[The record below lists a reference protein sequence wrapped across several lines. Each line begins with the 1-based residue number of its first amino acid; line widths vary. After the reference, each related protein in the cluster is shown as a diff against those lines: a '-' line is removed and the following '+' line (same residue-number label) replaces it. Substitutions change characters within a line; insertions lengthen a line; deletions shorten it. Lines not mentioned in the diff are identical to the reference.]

1 MASIGSLTGSTSS
14 GSIYGNRNSNII
26 SGLASGLDTE
36 SMIEGMVQGY
46 QQKIS
51 GLEQNRTVL
60 QWQQQAYQS
69 ISNKLVEFARKYAS
83 YTSSTNLLSSSFF
96 NNAVVTT
103 PNGTFSNLV
112 TASGK
117 TSSNVVLNA
126 VAQLATAAR
135 YTVNNSLGASAKDGQ
150 ITVEGEEIDLGKEI
164 QVSTMSG
171 SLTLTYGNQNITLDF
186 GELEDFSG
194 KDGKL
199 DLDKFKEA
207 VEKKLVD
214 QKITTSSGNVVSAS
228 EVIGVEVGPHGIGF
242 SDKSGAGN
250 SIYISGASGD
260 FKDMVM
266 ELEDTIS
273 GKSSS
278 IRLDTDKAVTERVS
292 TTEYL
297 RDKPLTITLN
307 GQTKQIKVGEVTPQ
321 NGETYIK
328 AFART
333 LNESIAD
340 AFGAGKITVGTTDAN
355 NALTFQVANGNTL
368 SVNSSV
374 NELLG
379 LGENGLTSYLD
390 TSRTLGDLL
399 GEDMKGLTALRG
411 EGLDGGN
418 KPIEK
423 DGKYYDTAGNL
434 VDQDG
439 NRIDSEGNKLYSMK
453 INGVEIGTYTK
464 DTALETVINGIN
476 SNTEAGVNVSYSK
489 LTNLFVFTAKE
500 TGEGGKIEYGTVDGQ
515 GNATDLAAA
524 LFGGVTN
531 ENAPEYVKGQDAIFQ
546 ATINGET
553 MTFTRSSNTFEADG
567 MNITFSG
574 TFNAAD
580 GVGKDPITSEELK
593 NKKPEDLFKTD
604 GEGVTFT
611 SKTNADTIVDA
622 IKSMVEDYNAIVSEV
637 KKAYSDMPLEQSD
650 GSKYKPLTDKDKEG
664 MTESEIKAY
673 EEKAKT
679 GILFMDRDLSSLYNA
694 LRSAVAPGGADGSF
708 LRSIGIKTSYEDGL
722 TTISL
727 DETALREA
735 LETNPDQVRDAF
747 TKSKDNGAATDGLM
761 TMIQK
766 VTDRYAATTGDVKG
780 ILIEKAGSQYS
791 PTAALD
797 NTLLNQMKEIDEQ
810 IEKWQDKMS
819 NKVDYY
825 TNKFTQLEV
834 LIQQMNSQSSTLS
847 GLMGGY

>member
-150 ITVEGEEIDLGKEI
+150 ITVAGEEIDLGKEI

-207 VEKKLVD
+207 VEKKLAD

-307 GQTKQIKVGEVTPQ
+307 GQTKQIKVGEVEETGDYLQ
-321 NGETYIK
+321 NFVD
-328 AFART
+328 A
-333 LNESIAD
+333 LNKSIAD

-434 VDQDG
+434 VDQAG

-489 LTNLFVFTAKE
+489 LTNQFVFTAKE

-531 ENAPEYVKGQDAIFQ
+531 ENAPGYVKGQDAIFQ

-553 MTFTRSSNTFEADG
+553 MTFTRSSNTFESNG
-567 MNITFSG
+567 MKSSG
-574 TFNAAD
+574 
-580 GVGKDPITSEELK
+580 
-593 NKKPEDLFKTD
+593 
-604 GEGVTFT
+604 
-611 SKTNADTIVDA
+611 
-622 IKSMVEDYNAIVSEV
+622 
-637 KKAYSDMPLEQSD
+637 
-650 GSKYKPLTDKDKEG
+650 
-664 MTESEIKAY
+664 
-673 EEKAKT
+673 
-679 GILFMDRDLSSLYNA
+679 
-694 LRSAVAPGGADGSF
+694 
-708 LRSIGIKTSYEDGL
+708 
-722 TTISL
+722 
-727 DETALREA
+727 
-735 LETNPDQVRDAF
+735 
-747 TKSKDNGAATDGLM
+747 
-761 TMIQK
+761 
-766 VTDRYAATTGDVKG
+766 
-780 ILIEKAGSQYS
+780 
-791 PTAALD
+791 
-797 NTLLNQMKEIDEQ
+797 
-810 IEKWQDKMS
+810 
-819 NKVDYY
+819 
-825 TNKFTQLEV
+825 
-834 LIQQMNSQSSTLS
+834 
-847 GLMGGY
+847 